1 MVDQLEDRIRVLVDP
16 WQQLIVEL
24 SSVFFQLGPRQ
35 VPQVVVSLSDQL
47 FRIEERVDEQTAA
60 RHLSGHPAVE
70 ASIKLSLRHL
80 ASLHSTE
87 SGPVVDSQVADAGE
101 KDFNHTSAKIVG
113 DEQVWV
119 DQVQLIDEH
128 LKHLSFV
135 LEDRD
140 VSVSLRLD
148 LLLEIE
154 WKRLLVEFA
163 QQREALELFI
173 PGRTILIYLV
183 LHYA

>member
-1 MVDQLEDRIRVLVDP
+1 M
-16 WQQLIVEL
+16 
-24 SSVFFQLGPRQ
+24 
-35 VPQVVVSLSDQL
+35 
-47 FRIEERVDEQTAA
+47 
-60 RHLSGHPAVE
+60 
-70 ASIKLSLRHL
+70 
-80 ASLHSTE
+80 
-87 SGPVVDSQVADAGE
+87 VDSQVADAGE